1 MNKFLF
7 AFLLLYCK
15 LFTAP
20 SFISTSDNSR
30 TGSKLTPGRAHPV
43 FAPFLTPRT
52 LPHTDVGRKLADFA
66 RKKCRGASIYG
77 HQQIGISPHSLG
89 NREATG
95 LSQNTTKRQV
105 FVSVQSGLLLIDSEG
120 PSVSVKTFSFHG
132 PGILI
137 WVHPRLIDFSVV
149 TTLGRESSPLSVKIA
164 GNPSLE
170 EPKLKIAVG
179 IMLALKK

>member
-1 MNKFLF
+1 MNKFLS
-7 AFLLLYCK
+7 AFVLLYCK

-30 TGSKLTPGRAHPV
+30 TGSKLTPGRAPPV

-52 LPHTDVGRKLADFA
+52 LPRTDVGRKLADFA

-120 PSVSVKTFSFHG
+120 SSVSVKTFSFHG

-149 TTLGRESSPLSVKIA
+149 TTLDV
-164 GNPSLE
+164 SLAHCQS
-170 EPKLKIAVG
+170 K
-179 IMLALKK
+179 